1 MNKGWKK
8 EWLRLKVEK
17 ESGKGETLGKKK
29 VQKVKKMQK
38 VGKKWRKRQNLG
50 SKLAK
55 SGQKAEKGGGNQIC
69 ANLKSLS
76 L

>member
-17 ESGKGETLGKKK
+17 ESGKGEKLGKKK

-38 VGKKWRKRQNLG
+38 VGKKWR
-50 SKLAK
+50 
-55 SGQKAEKGGGNQIC
+55 
-69 ANLKSLS
+69 
-76 L
+76 